1 MSLHSKRRTYL
12 LSMALA
18 LSLPLPSFAAS
29 PQVKV
34 VKYSLAAGATSKQ
47 ISLAE
52 NVPVSLTGVQT
63 TLGYRGVGQASLLH
77 VPASFI
83 EWVGLE
89 SPASGAVTQG
99 FSGVAGTH
107 IVYLD
112 YSSQVDVQVAGTDTI
127 QIYNG
132 SSGTRTGQITL
143 IW

>member
-1 MSLHSKRRTYL
+1 MRSNKTGIV
-12 LSMALA
+12 LA
-18 LSLPLPSFAAS
+18 LTLVSALPATAFAGT
-29 PQVKV
+29 PQSKV
-34 VKYSLAAGATSKQ
+34 VKYSLMAGETSKA
-47 ISLAE
+47 IAIAA

-63 TLGYRGVGQASLLH
+63 TIGFRGVGQASLLH

-112 YSSQVDVQVAGTDTI
+112 FSSQVDVQVASPDTI
-127 QIYNG
+127 QIHNAG
-132 SSGTRTGQITL
+132 SDTRTGQVTL